1 MTSYDGFGYRG
12 LILDYALIIF
22 FSGSTLILFLYFWKK
37 KRLDFDEAPKYQM
50 LKEDVNDDG

>member
-1 MTSYDGFGYRG
+1 MYDGFGYMG
-12 LILDYALIIF
+12 LIFDYALIVF

-50 LKEDVNDDG
+50 LSDEVDHER